1 MGRLEM
7 ADEPDTAISDGSA
20 RPLRPHRLA
29 LPAGDFGS
37 GSSAAGPSTSN
48 RRAGYTHS
56 RNASMR
62 NLLFGIWAIMY

>member
-48 RRAGYTHS
+48 RPAGYTHA
-56 RNASMR
+56 RNASMT
-62 NLLFGIWAIMY
+62 NPLFDIIPIVC